1 MLSTFNSIDDMWSHF
16 KNILL
21 NAMGKHVPSKLTSSR
36 PTYPWIT
43 TAVRRGINRKNKA
56 GRKAHKTKKPKDR
69 ERYRKLKAQA
79 QRTSREA
86 YNNYVHD
93 IISPE
98 QTENPKQFWS
108 FIKSKKKDNSGIAPL
123 RGNDGLIYS
132 DSNNKTDILN
142 TQFKSAYTQEE
153 SSLADLGQSSTT
165 SMPDISISFK
175 GVHKLLSE
183 LKIHIAAGP
192 DSISPQLL
200 REVADIIAPA
210 LTRIYQASLDTGTVP
225 TDWRTANIVPIFKKG
240 DQSKASN
247 YRPVSLTA
255 ICSKMLEHIIH
266 SNVMDH
272 LTYYNILSDSQHGF
286 RARGSCE
293 TQLVV
298 TIQELAKTVSEG
310 KQIDAILL
318 DFSKAFDKVAHNR
331 LLLKLKH
338 YGIRGNTL
346 QWIRH
351 FLTDRTQ
358 LVILEGTHSSTCAVD
373 SGVPQ
378 GTVMGPLLFLAFIT
392 DLPESVTSNARL
404 FADDCLLYCVV
415 NSNADQLQ
423 LQEDLHQLEK
433 WEKTWQ
439 MSFNADKC
447 FTLHISKKRKPT
459 EYNYLLHNQML
470 EVTKNSK
477 YLGVTISNDLSWA
490 NHSSNNKTLNARLL
504 ARVIMGCITIWMSIP
519 YLAIKA

>member
-1 MLSTFNSIDDMWSHF
+1 MKSLDQRHHKIYIWKSANTDELSKDVKHQTDKFVLSTFNSIDDMWPNF

-21 NAMGKHVPSKLTSSR
+21 NAMGKHVPCMLTSSR

-56 GRKAHKTKKPKDR
+56 GMKARKTKKPKDR

-79 QRTSREA
+79 QRTSRQA
-86 YNNYVHD
+86 YGNYVHD

-98 QTENPKQFWS
+98 QTETPKRFWS
-108 FIKSKKKDNSGIAPL
+108 FIKSKKQDNSGAAPL

-132 DSNNKTDILN
+132 DSNNKADILN
-142 TQFKSAYTQEE
+142 TQFKSAYTQEDQ
-153 SSLADLGQSSTT
+153 SSLPDLGQSSTP

-183 LKIHIAAGP
+183 LKIHKTAGP
-192 DSISPQLL
+192 DSISPRLL
-200 REVADIIAPA
+200 RKVADSIAPA
-210 LTRIYQASLDTGTVP
+210 RIRIYQASLDTGTVP

-240 DQSKASN
+240 DKSKASN
-247 YRPVSLTA
+247 YRPVSLTD

-286 RARGSCE
+286 RARRSCE
-293 TQLVV
+293 KQLVV
-298 TIQELAKTVSEG
+298 TIQELAKTQSEG
-310 KQIDAILL
+310 KQIDAMLL
-318 DFSKAFDKVAHNR
+318 DFSKAFDKVPHTR
-331 LLLKLKH
+331 LLLQLDH

-358 LVILEGTHSSTCAVD
+358 QVLLEGTHSSTCAVD

-378 GTVMGPLLFLAFIT
+378 
-392 DLPESVTSNARL
+392 
-404 FADDCLLYCVV
+404 
-415 NSNADQLQ
+415 
-423 LQEDLHQLEK
+423 
-433 WEKTWQ
+433 
-439 MSFNADKC
+439 
-447 FTLHISKKRKPT
+447 
-459 EYNYLLHNQML
+459 
-470 EVTKNSK
+470 
-477 YLGVTISNDLSWA
+477 
-490 NHSSNNKTLNARLL
+490 
-504 ARVIMGCITIWMSIP
+504 
-519 YLAIKA
+519 